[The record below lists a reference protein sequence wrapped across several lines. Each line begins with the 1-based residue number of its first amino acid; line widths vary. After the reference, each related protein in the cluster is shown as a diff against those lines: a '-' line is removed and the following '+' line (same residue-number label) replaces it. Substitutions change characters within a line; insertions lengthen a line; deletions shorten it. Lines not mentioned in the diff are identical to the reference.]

1 MRILFIAPLPPPI
14 TGQSVA
20 SKALFDKIS
29 SKHDVRVV
37 NLSKNTFRQGISSI
51 KRIYEVASCLFL
63 ILFHARKS
71 DVIYLTISQ
80 STAGVIKDIV
90 IYLLC
95 FLNLNRL
102 VIHSH
107 GNGVKRL
114 VFDRHL
120 FLRGITLFFYKR
132 INRLIVL
139 GPTHV
144 PVFADMMPL
153 NKISVVYNYA
163 DDPLFLDDQ
172 VITNKH
178 TLDNELIT
186 VLFLSNLLPGKGHK
200 ELCNAYSLL
209 PEEVR
214 NKITLKFA
222 GGFESE
228 ADEKQFIEAINFVP
242 GIQYCGVVQ
251 RDAKIKL
258 FREAHIFCLPTYY
271 PYEGQPISILEAYA
285 SGCAVITTN
294 HAGIGDIFIDSVHGI
309 EVEKKSIASLV
320 NSIEK
325 LVTDPFARLK
335 YGLFNAH
342 EARIKYRA
350 EMFTSSLE
358 VILESVARK

>member
-20 SKALFDKIS
+20 SKSLFDQLCN
-29 SKHDVRVV
+29 KHDVRVV
-37 NLSKNTFRQGISSI
+37 NFSKNTFRQGVNSI
-51 KRIYEVASCLFL
+51 KRVYEIALTLFL
-63 ILFHARKS
+63 ILVHSRKS

-95 FLNLNRL
+95 CLNLNHL

-107 GNGVKRL
+107 GNGIKKL
-114 VFDRHL
+114 VFDRHP
-120 FLRGITLFFYKR
+120 FLKGITLFFYKR

-144 PVFADMMPL
+144 PVFADVMPL
-153 NKISVVYNYA
+153 NKISIVYNYA

-172 VITNKH
+172 VIIHKH
-178 TLDNELIT
+178 TSKNELIT

-200 ELCNAYSLL
+200 ELCSAYSLL
-209 PEEVR
+209 PQEVK

-228 ADEKQFIEAINFVP
+228 ADEKQFIETVNSVP
-242 GIQYCGVVQ
+242 GIQYCGIVQ
-251 RDAKIKL
+251 RDEKIKL
-258 FREAHIFCLPTYY
+258 FSEAHIFCLPTYY

-309 EVEKKSIASLV
+309 EVEKKSITSLAH
-320 NSIEK
+320 SIEK
-325 LVTDPFARLK
+325 LVTDPLTRLK
-335 YGLFNAH
+335 YGLFNAN
-342 EARIKYRA
+342 EAKIKYRKDN
-350 EMFTSSLE
+350 FTSSLE
-358 VILESVARK
+358 GILESVAKK